1 MFRGGKAEIIA
12 LNPLLPEKTGLPRL
26 LEALEGNEWAATA
39 TATADDDIDFEGSSA
54 GSDLL
59 FGAELDS
66 NEDEL
71 SAALLD
77 EPRQKGEEEEK
88 MDGGEGGGDRQVLEL
103 ERMMSRM
110 QAVKGKSKIP
120 FASSVQGT
128 RVTDKGCLLS
138 YRSRYATSSKKKV
151 RCQGSERYLGIS

>member
-1 MFRGGKAEIIA
+1 M
-12 LNPLLPEKTGLPRL
+12 PEKTGLPRL
-26 LEALEGNEWAATA
+26 LEALEGNEWAA

-77 EPRQKGEEEEK
+77 EPRQKGEEGEK

-110 QAVKGKSKIP
+110 QAVKGKSNIP
-120 FASSVQGT
+120 FASSVQGESLT
-128 RVTDKGCLLS
+128 KDVYLAMGQDMPQVARK
-138 YRSRYATSSKKKV
+138 RFAAKAV
-151 RCQGSERYLGIS
+151 RDILGSVNF

>member
-1 MFRGGKAEIIA
+1 M
-12 LNPLLPEKTGLPRL
+12 PEKTGLPRL

-39 TATADDDIDFEGSSA
+39 TADDDDIDFEGSSA

-110 QAVKGKSKIP
+110 QAVKGKSNIP
-120 FASSVQGT
+120 FASSVQGESLT
-128 RVTDKGCLLS
+128 KDVYLAMGQDMPPVARK
-138 YRSRYATSSKKKV
+138 RFAAKAV
-151 RCQGSERYLGIS
+151 RDILGSVNF

>member
-1 MFRGGKAEIIA
+1 MA
-12 LNPLLPEKTGLPRL
+12 LILSCQEKTGLPRL
-26 LEALEGNEWAATA
+26 LEALEGNEWAAA
-39 TATADDDIDFEGSSA
+39 ATADDDFDFEDSST

-77 EPRQKGEEEEK
+77 EPRQKGEEGK
-88 MDGGEGGGDRQVLEL
+88 KIDGSEGRGDRQVLEL

-110 QAVKGKSKIP
+110 QAVKGKSRIP
-120 FASSVQGT
+120 FASSVQG
-128 RVTDKGCLLS
+128 K
-138 YRSRYATSSKKKV
+138 
-151 RCQGSERYLGIS
+151 